1 MTISIRLL
9 KSCLLPSLL
18 VALQPPVPP
27 SAVSDEAYDALQ
39 AADRCNLLCAPVR
52 TITIVRLPSDLV
64 YLVMAFVVMV
74 LLGLKRPYAYMV
86 SAYFMV
92 VANQL

>member
-1 MTISIRLL
+1 MTISVRLL

-27 SAVSDEAYDALQ
+27 ISDEAYDALQ

-52 TITIVRLPSDLV
+52 TITIVRLPSALA

-86 SAYFMV
+86 SA
-92 VANQL
+92 